1 MLLKGRVYEFTADVI
16 SVMDNADLPLA
27 SGTCDAFRGF
37 MNAGSEVA
45 RVARMSQ
52 RHHPLSIRVLHAPN
66 EIL

>member
-1 MLLKGRVYEFTADVI
+1 
-16 SVMDNADLPLA
+16 MDSADLPLG
-27 SGTCDAFRGF
+27 SGTRDAFRGF

-45 RVARMSQ
+45 RVTRMSQ